1 VIFQNALLAVD
12 FPCFYLYIATM
23 DAELTALD
31 QKIAQLVE
39 LCQRL
44 RAQNSELRQKV
55 AALEDENKRLRDR
68 MAKARAR
75 LEALVERLPEEI
87 P

>member
-1 VIFQNALLAVD
+1 
-12 FPCFYLYIATM
+12 M

-31 QKIAQLVE
+31 EKIAQLVE

-44 RAQNSELRQKV
+44 RTQNSELRQKV

-75 LEALVERLPEEI
+75 LEGLVEKLPEEI
-87 P
+87 S